1 MTFVRVNPWKSFEK
15 ATNKMNQIANEIEK
29 GFAIETGGFNPR
41 VDLIEDEQKYYIVVE
56 LPGVIKE
63 DVKISVNEENILT
76 IKGEKKSL
84 NNQNSSYL
92 RTERLFG
99 TFARNFALPENL
111 DCEKISAKYNN
122 GILEVSLP
130 KVEPPL
136 PKEIEINID

>member
-15 ATNKMNQIANEIEK
+15 ATNKMNQIASDFEK

-41 VDLIEDEQKYYIVVE
+41 VDLIEDEQKYYIIVE
-56 LPGVIKE
+56 LPGVSKE
-63 DVKISVNEENILT
+63 DVKISVNEERILT

-84 NNQNSSYL
+84 SNENSSYL

-99 TFARNFALPENL
+99 SFARNFALPENL
-111 DCEKISAKYNN
+111 DSEKISAKYNN
-122 GILEVSLP
+122 GILEISLP
-130 KVEPPL
+130 KVEPPM